1 MSKNNQIKNNQKL
14 KSLKIQNTDTELSE
28 RIDGV
33 TSQVFPDSD
42 IIKKTDVSNIEAEN
56 AKEVIDVKEN
66 LNNEEPVQV
75 ASMFKFKWPKKNKP
89 KDDDTITGL
98 QEKQQDILKTKVEE
112 GKLFTKEGNQYVF
125 SELDETQILSL
136 EKTIGELTGEVSKI
150 DTTKLFKNKTFNV
163 NDFGNT
169 VYKAFKNEIEKFK
182 NGPVTVE
189 EVFAVFCCPSFFYK

>member
-1 MSKNNQIKNNQKL
+1 MAKNDDTL
-14 KSLKIQNTDTELSE
+14 KSLKIQNTDTQLSE

-89 KDDDTITGL
+89 KEGNTIKDL
-98 QEKQQDILKTKVEE
+98 QEQQENILKTKVEE
-112 GKLFTKEGNQYVF
+112 GKLFTKEG
-125 SELDETQILSL
+125 LSL
-136 EKTIGELTGEVSKI
+136 IHI
-150 DTTKLFKNKTFNV
+150 
-163 NDFGNT
+163 
-169 VYKAFKNEIEKFK
+169 
-182 NGPVTVE
+182 
-189 EVFAVFCCPSFFYK
+189 

>member
-1 MSKNNQIKNNQKL
+1 MAKNDDTL
-14 KSLKIQNTDTELSE
+14 KSLKIQNTDTQLSE

-89 KDDDTITGL
+89 KD
-98 QEKQQDILKTKVEE
+98 
-112 GKLFTKEGNQYVF
+112 
-125 SELDETQILSL
+125 
-136 EKTIGELTGEVSKI
+136 
-150 DTTKLFKNKTFNV
+150 
-163 NDFGNT
+163 
-169 VYKAFKNEIEKFK
+169 
-182 NGPVTVE
+182 
-189 EVFAVFCCPSFFYK
+189 

>member
-1 MSKNNQIKNNQKL
+1 MAKNDDTL
-14 KSLKIQNTDTELSE
+14 KSLKIQNTDTQLSE

-56 AKEVIDVKEN
+56 AKEVIDVNEN

-98 QEKQQDILKTKVEE
+98 QEKQEDILKNKV
-112 GKLFTKEGNQYVF
+112 KDSK
-125 SELDETQILSL
+125 
-136 EKTIGELTGEVSKI
+136 EKTKHLKDKLKEKPVSK
-150 DTTKLFKNKTFNV
+150 DAKDAKQYLK
-163 NDFGNT
+163 DFL
-169 VYKAFKNEIEKFK
+169 K
-182 NGPVTVE
+182 
-189 EVFAVFCCPSFFYK
+189 

>member
-1 MSKNNQIKNNQKL
+1 MAKNDDTL
-14 KSLKIQNTDTELSE
+14 KSLKIQNTDTQLSE

-89 KDDDTITGL
+89 KDDDTIRGL
-98 QEKQQDILKTKVEE
+98 QEKQEDILKTKVEE

-125 SELDETQILSL
+125 SELDEKQILSL
-136 EKTIGELTGEVSKI
+136 
-150 DTTKLFKNKTFNV
+150 
-163 NDFGNT
+163 
-169 VYKAFKNEIEKFK
+169 
-182 NGPVTVE
+182 
-189 EVFAVFCCPSFFYK
+189 